1 VSLLISYQGCVFL
14 CAVINTTLHKGR
26 TIVAKEKST
35 NNNSQPLNGLYIGR
49 KDWFEHAA
57 CKGLTHLMFP
67 KEHKDITY
75 IAEAR
80 RICSNCPVKEPC
92 LEYALE
98 FPAADM
104 HGVWAGLTSRQLAAE
119 QRRRG
124 VKPTRPTLAQMWGD

>member
-1 VSLLISYQGCVFL
+1 MGKQ
-14 CAVINTTLHKGR
+14 
-26 TIVAKEKST
+26 
-35 NNNSQPLNGLYIGR
+35 NNQNKIPQLPENLYIGR

-57 CKGLTHLMFP
+57 CKNLTHLMFP

-80 RICSNCPVKEPC
+80 RICASCPVKPNC

-98 FPAADM
+98 FPPADM

-119 QRRRG
+119 QRRRKI
-124 VKPTRPTLAQMWGD
+124 KPIRPTLAQMWGE

>member
-1 VSLLISYQGCVFL
+1 MG
-14 CAVINTTLHKGR
+14 
-26 TIVAKEKST
+26 KSKYP
-35 NNNSQPLNGLYIGR
+35 NNSSTPLEGLYIGR

-57 CKGLTHLMFP
+57 CKNLTHLMFP

-80 RICSNCPVKEPC
+80 RICSTCPVKPQC

-98 FPAADM
+98 FPPADM

-119 QRRRG
+119 QRRRKI
-124 VKPTRPTLAQMWGD
+124 KPVRPTLAQMWGD